1 MPIHLFPP
9 NRRNMMPRPLP
20 LMFVATVTA
29 LSLQLSLLPARPG
42 AAQGFKFS
50 RSGSSSSARSFA
62 RPPSSS
68 SSSRFTPSR
77 GVSRGGFIGGRTTRP
92 RPPVNLGGI
101 GRIPRPGVTFPK
113 PVVPV
118 GPTIP
123 AFPVKP
129 GIRPTLP
136 FKPGATIPAFPV
148 KPGIRPT
155 LPVNPGV
162 GNLLKPKVPGKLDGI
177 QRFETLVGKLPSR
190 KFTPIKLDKLKG
202 LGAITKAK
210 DLQLKLADGAKA
222 KSVAIQK
229 LSLAPGC
236 HWWVDFCIGWHW
248 HHHHCHWWDYC
259 YTPGYW
265 QCWTPCH
272 YHVIY
277 CPPVV
282 GYVSST
288 WYFGVD
294 CVLIPD
300 MACYGIQKVQ
310 PNSPAALAGLK
321 TGDMIVS
328 INGEGVADESVL
340 QRQIQTSG
348 GLLQLG
354 IVRDGAATPV
364 RVDVVLRRV
373 RALSY

>member
-1 MPIHLFPP
+1 MT
-9 NRRNMMPRPLP
+9 RPLP